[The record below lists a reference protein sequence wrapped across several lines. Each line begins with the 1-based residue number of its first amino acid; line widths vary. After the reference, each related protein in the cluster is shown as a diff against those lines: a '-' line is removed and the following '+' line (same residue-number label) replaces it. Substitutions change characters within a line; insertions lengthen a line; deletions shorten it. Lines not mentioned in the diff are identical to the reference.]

1 MLADR
6 KRNDPFFSTVNC
18 FELLPD
24 EIILLI
30 FSQLDPISLARSM
43 MVCTLFENLL
53 SDKSFWKELLSRS
66 EVGRTLLQTTQN
78 GHQEDLRK
86 RYFAHLRKK
95 EPCVRRVTSRGML
108 ELFDSK

>member
-43 MVCTLFENLL
+43 MVLC
-53 SDKSFWKELLSRS
+53 S
-66 EVGRTLLQTTQN
+66 
-78 GHQEDLRK
+78 
-86 RYFAHLRKK
+86 
-95 EPCVRRVTSRGML
+95 
-108 ELFDSK
+108 LFDLVVLGQRIGLSNSTPQGVHTV